1 MYMYTLYVHVH
12 VGLAEIR
19 AKAIKKRYEER
30 LIEAREKGEPIEE
43 PPESSDEEEDKS
55 SGKEEDDTDN
65 EEQKSEKEEKNE
77 LMNGETLYNDPPPLE
92 DVPIDTQEEDI
103 PYIKPNPEKDTFQ
116 TNGQSTGVFS
126 SQSHPV
132 ESKSTHSAL
141 IIADE
146 WNSSNVDSTGTSS
159 RSNVDSIGTSS
170 RSKQVVIELVEEV
183 GRGLEDFSTIENL
196 RSTDKS
202 TDEGNTIKHNYMYM
216 YM

>member
-1 MYMYTLYVHVH
+1 MSIHVY

-55 SGKEEDDTDN
+55 SGKEDDTDN
-65 EEQKSEKEEKNE
+65 EEQEMEERDLEEEKNE

-103 PYIKPNPEKDTFQ
+103 PYIKPNPEKDIFQ

-132 ESKSTHSAL
+132 ESKSTHSTL
-141 IIADE
+141 IMEDE
-146 WNSSNVDSTGTSS
+146 WNSSNVDITGTSS
-159 RSNVDSIGTSS
+159 RSNMDSSS
-170 RSKQVVIELVEEV
+170 SGKQVVIELVEEV

-196 RSTDKS
+196 RCTDKS
-202 TDEGNTIKHNYMYM
+202 TNEGNTIKHNYMYM